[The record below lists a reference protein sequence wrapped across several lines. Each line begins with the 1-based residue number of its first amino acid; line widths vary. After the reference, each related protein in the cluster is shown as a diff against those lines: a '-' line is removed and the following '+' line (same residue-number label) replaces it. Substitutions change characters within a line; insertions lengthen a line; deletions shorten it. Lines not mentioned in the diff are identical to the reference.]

1 MGRRVA
7 TPGGRDAPPRPVIT
21 TSFSSPERAAP
32 PVITTSFSSPE
43 RENQVVITGREAG
56 RSTKIRW

>member
-1 MGRRVA
+1 
-7 TPGGRDAPPRPVIT
+7 VIT
-21 TSFSSPERAAP
+21 TSFSSPELDAP

-56 RSTKIRW
+56 RSAKIRW

>member
-1 MGRRVA
+1 
-7 TPGGRDAPPRPVIT
+7 VIT
-21 TSFSSPERAAP
+21 TSFSSPERDAP

-56 RSTKIRW
+56 RNAKIRW